1 MTSYIAFLR
10 GIMPTNPNMRNEKL
24 RAVFEKLGF
33 TNVQS
38 IISSGNI
45 IFQCDSKN
53 ISELEEKI
61 EKALLKELSIQS
73 PAYVRSK
80 ADIEKII
87 AEDPFPGATHSKTTY
102 LIVSFLKQK
111 PHEIFTVIDTTNSRT
126 TNFMSN
132 LDKKYNKEVTT
143 RTWKTVERVLAK
155 MK

>member
-24 RAVFEKLGF
+24 RAVFERLGF

-38 IISSGNI
+38 VISSGNI
-45 IFQCDSKN
+45 IFHSDSKN
-53 ISELEEKI
+53 VSELEEKI
-61 EKALLKELSIQS
+61 EETLLKELSIKS

-80 ADIEKII
+80 ANLERLI
-87 AEDPFPGATHSKTTY
+87 AKDPFPGATHSKTTY

-111 PHEIFTVIDTTNSRT
+111 PGEIFTVVDTTDTGST
-126 TNFMSN
+126 KFMSDI
-132 LDKKYNKEVTT
+132 DKRYSKNVTT
-143 RTWKTVERVLAK
+143 RTWKTVERVLVR